1 MPRGRPPAGGVAA
14 SNPWGVHP
22 SGLNRPKSRMTAY
35 AFFVQCCRDEHKR
48 KHPDEV
54 RSRPLSRFRG
64 PDSFISFLT
73 FIKVVV
79 FADFAQKCADRWK
92 IMSEKEKRRFCEMA
106 EEDKRRYDIEMQQ
119 FEEREHNLV
128 SRNAEV
134 RVSLSVIIL

>member
-1 MPRGRPPAGGVAA
+1 M
-14 SNPWGVHP
+14 
-22 SGLNRPKSRMTAY
+22 
-35 AFFVQCCRDEHKR
+35 
-48 KHPDEV
+48 
-54 RSRPLSRFRG
+54 
-64 PDSFISFLT
+64 
-73 FIKVVV
+73 VV